1 VILPTLVTP
10 RSLAAIG
17 EGQELMI
24 FASVLL
30 WQDFMRRMAKPIA
43 ARTTSTCLL
52 PSVEAVPGLSWKIT
66 FLP

>member
-1 VILPTLVTP
+1 
-10 RSLAAIG
+10 
-17 EGQELMI
+17 MI

>member
-1 VILPTLVTP
+1 MILPTLLTP
-10 RSLAAIG
+10 QSLAAID
-17 EGQELMI
+17 EGLELMI
-24 FASVLL
+24 FVLL

-43 ARTTSTCLL
+43 ARITLTCLL